1 MIKLDDICFAYDST
15 PVLKHFSTE
24 IADGEFVVIKG
35 DNGCGKSTLLNII
48 NALEFAEIGTY
59 TFDGT
64 VIDKKAVKNEQFAKA
79 FHQKIGYVFQNTDAQ
94 LFCSSVYDEI
104 AFAPRQM
111 QLDEAEIVKR
121 VDDMLKLTGTEHLKE
136 RAPFHLSMGEKKKVA
151 VASVLAMN
159 PQVLILDEPMNFL
172 DKKSRQWLVEF
183 LNQMHSVGKT
193 IIIVSH
199 TDDFDKMAD
208 KVINLKRLVS
218 RLSG

>member
-15 PVLKHFSTE
+15 PVLKHFSME
-24 IADGEFVVIKG
+24 VANGEFFVIKG

-48 NALEFAEIGTY
+48 NALEFVEIGTY
-59 TFDGT
+59 TFGGT
-64 VIDKKAVKNEQFAKA
+64 VIDKKAMKNEQFAKA

-111 QLDEAEIVKR
+111 QLDEAEVAKR

-159 PQVLILDEPMNFL
+159 PQVFILDEPMNFL
-172 DKKSRQWLVEF
+172 DKKSREWLVEF

-208 KVINLKRLVS
+208 RIIEL
-218 RLSG
+218 

>member
-24 IADGEFVVIKG
+24 VADGEFVVIKG

-64 VIDKKAVKNEQFAKA
+64 VIDKKAMKNEQFAKA

-172 DKKSRQWLVEF
+172 DKKSREWLVEF

-208 KVINLKRLVS
+208 RIIEL
-218 RLSG
+218 

>member
-1 MIKLDDICFAYDST
+1 MIKLDDICFAYDNT

-64 VIDKKAVKNEQFAKA
+64 VIDKKAMKNEQFAKA

-111 QLDEAEIVKR
+111 QLDEAEVAKR

-208 KVINLKRLVS
+208 RIIEL
-218 RLSG
+218 

>member
-64 VIDKKAVKNEQFAKA
+64 VIEKKAVKNEQFAKA

-111 QLDEAEIVKR
+111 QLDEAEIAKR
-121 VDDMLKLTGTEHLKE
+121 VEDMLKLTGTEHLKE

-208 KVINLKRLVS
+208 KVINL
-218 RLSG
+218 

>member
-59 TFDGT
+59 NFDGT
-64 VIDKKAVKNEQFAKA
+64 VIDKKAMKNEQFAKA

-111 QLDEAEIVKR
+111 QLDEAEIAKR
-121 VDDMLKLTGTEHLKE
+121 VDDMLKLTGTEHLKK

-183 LNQMHSVGKT
+183 LNQMHAVGKT

-208 KVINLKRLVS
+208 KVINL
-218 RLSG
+218 

>member
-15 PVLKHFSTE
+15 PVLKHFGTE

-64 VIDKKAVKNEQFAKA
+64 VIDKKAMKNEQFAKA

-111 QLDEAEIVKR
+111 QLDEAEVAKR

-172 DKKSRQWLVEF
+172 DKKSREWLVEF

-208 KVINLKRLVS
+208 RIIEL
-218 RLSG
+218 

>member
-24 IADGEFVVIKG
+24 VADGEFVVIKG

-64 VIDKKAVKNEQFAKA
+64 VIDKKAMKNEQFAKA

-111 QLDEAEIVKR
+111 QLDEAEVAKR

-172 DKKSRQWLVEF
+172 DKKSREWLVEF
-183 LNQMHSVGKT
+183 LNQMQSVGKT

-208 KVINLKRLVS
+208 RIIEL
-218 RLSG
+218 

>member
-64 VIDKKAVKNEQFAKA
+64 VIDKKAMKNEQFAKA

-111 QLDEAEIVKR
+111 QLDEAEIAKR
-121 VDDMLKLTGTEHLKE
+121 VEDMLKLTGTEHLKE

-172 DKKSRQWLVEF
+172 DKKSREWLVEF

-208 KVINLKRLVS
+208 KVINL
-218 RLSG
+218 

>member
-64 VIDKKAVKNEQFAKA
+64 VIDKKTVKNEQFAKA

-111 QLDEAEIVKR
+111 QLDEAEIAKR

-172 DKKSRQWLVEF
+172 DKKSREWLVDF

-208 KVINLKRLVS
+208 RIIEL
-218 RLSG
+218 

>member
-15 PVLKHFSTE
+15 PVLKHFGTE

-64 VIDKKAVKNEQFAKA
+64 VIDKKAMKNEQFAKA

-111 QLDEAEIVKR
+111 QLDKAEVAKR

-172 DKKSRQWLVEF
+172 DKKSREWLVEF

-208 KVINLKRLVS
+208 RIIEL
-218 RLSG
+218 

>member
-15 PVLKHFSTE
+15 PVLKHFSTK

-59 TFDGT
+59 TFGDT
-64 VIDKKAVKNEQFAKA
+64 VIDKKAMKNEQFAKA

-111 QLDEAEIVKR
+111 QLDEAEVAKR
-121 VDDMLKLTGTEHLKE
+121 VEDMLKLTGTEHLKE

-208 KVINLKRLVS
+208 RIIEL
-218 RLSG
+218 

>member
-24 IADGEFVVIKG
+24 VANGEFVVIKG

-64 VIDKKAVKNEQFAKA
+64 VIDKKAMKNEQFAKA

-111 QLDEAEIVKR
+111 QLDEAEVAKR
-121 VDDMLKLTGTEHLKE
+121 VEDMLKLTGTEHLKE

-151 VASVLAMN
+151 VGSVLAMN

-172 DKKSRQWLVEF
+172 DKKSREWLVEF

-208 KVINLKRLVS
+208 RIIEL
-218 RLSG
+218 

>member
-15 PVLKHFSTE
+15 PVLKHFGTE
-24 IADGEFVVIKG
+24 VADGEFVVIKG

-59 TFDGT
+59 NFDGT
-64 VIDKKAVKNEQFAKA
+64 VIDKKAMKNEQFAKA

-111 QLDEAEIVKR
+111 QLDEAEVAKR

-172 DKKSRQWLVEF
+172 DKKSREWLVEF

-208 KVINLKRLVS
+208 RIIEL
-218 RLSG
+218 

>member
-15 PVLKHFSTE
+15 PVLKHFGTE

-64 VIDKKAVKNEQFAKA
+64 VIDKKAMKDEQFAKA

-104 AFAPRQM
+104 TFAPRQM
-111 QLDEAEIVKR
+111 QLDEAEIAKR

-172 DKKSRQWLVEF
+172 DKKARQWLVDF

-208 KVINLKRLVS
+208 KVINL
-218 RLSG
+218 

>member
-15 PVLKHFSTE
+15 PVLKHFGTE
-24 IADGEFVVIKG
+24 VADGEFVVIKG

-59 TFDGT
+59 TFDGI
-64 VIDKKAVKNEQFAKA
+64 VIDKKAMKNEQFAKA

-111 QLDEAEIVKR
+111 QLDEAEVAKR

-172 DKKSRQWLVEF
+172 DKKSREWLVKF

-208 KVINLKRLVS
+208 RIIEL
-218 RLSG
+218 

>member
-111 QLDEAEIVKR
+111 QLDEAEIAKR
-121 VDDMLKLTGTEHLKE
+121 VEDMLKLTGTEHLKE

-208 KVINLKRLVS
+208 KVINL
-218 RLSG
+218 

>member
-64 VIDKKAVKNEQFAKA
+64 VIDKKAMKNEQFAKA

-111 QLDEAEIVKR
+111 QLDEAEVAKR

-208 KVINLKRLVS
+208 KVIYL
-218 RLSG
+218 

>member
-24 IADGEFVVIKG
+24 IADGEFVVFKG

-64 VIDKKAVKNEQFAKA
+64 VIDKKAMKNEQFAKA

-111 QLDEAEIVKR
+111 QLDEAEIAKR

-159 PQVLILDEPMNFL
+159 PQILILDEPMNFL

-208 KVINLKRLVS
+208 KVINL
-218 RLSG
+218 

>member
-24 IADGEFVVIKG
+24 IADGKFVVIKG

-111 QLDEAEIVKR
+111 QLDEAEIAKR

-172 DKKSRQWLVEF
+172 DKKSREWLVEF

-208 KVINLKRLVS
+208 RIIEL
-218 RLSG
+218 

>member
-64 VIDKKAVKNEQFAKA
+64 VIDKKAMKNEQFAKA

-111 QLDEAEIVKR
+111 QLDEAEVAKR
-121 VDDMLKLTGTEHLKE
+121 VEDMLKLTGTEHLKE
-136 RAPFHLSMGEKKKVA
+136 RVPFHLSMGEKKKVA

-208 KVINLKRLVS
+208 KIIEL
-218 RLSG
+218 

>member
-15 PVLKHFSTE
+15 PMLKHFSTE

-59 TFDGT
+59 TFGDT
-64 VIDKKAVKNEQFAKA
+64 VIDKKAMKNEQFAKA

-111 QLDEAEIVKR
+111 QLDEAEVAKR
-121 VDDMLKLTGTEHLKE
+121 VEDMLKLTGTEHLKE

-208 KVINLKRLVS
+208 RIIEL
-218 RLSG
+218 

>member
-1 MIKLDDICFAYDST
+1 MIKLDDICFAYDRT

-64 VIDKKAVKNEQFAKA
+64 VIDKKAMKNEQFAKA

-111 QLDEAEIVKR
+111 QLDEAEVAKR
-121 VDDMLKLTGTEHLKE
+121 VEDMLKLTGTEHLKE

-208 KVINLKRLVS
+208 KIIEL
-218 RLSG
+218 

>member
-79 FHQKIGYVFQNTDAQ
+79 FNQKIGYVFQNTDAQ

-111 QLDEAEIVKR
+111 QLDEAEIAKR

-172 DKKSRQWLVEF
+172 DKKSREWLVEF
-183 LNQMHSVGKT
+183 LNQMHSVGKI

-208 KVINLKRLVS
+208 RIIEL
-218 RLSG
+218 

>member
-24 IADGEFVVIKG
+24 VADGEFVVIKG

-111 QLDEAEIVKR
+111 QLDEAEIAKR

-172 DKKSRQWLVEF
+172 DKKSREWLVEF
-183 LNQMHSVGKT
+183 LNQMHAVGKT

-208 KVINLKRLVS
+208 KIIEL
-218 RLSG
+218 

>member
-111 QLDEAEIVKR
+111 QLDETEIAKR

-208 KVINLKRLVS
+208 RIIEL
-218 RLSG
+218 

>member
-64 VIDKKAVKNEQFAKA
+64 VIDKKAMKNEQFAKA

-111 QLDEAEIVKR
+111 QLDEAEISKR
-121 VDDMLKLTGTEHLKE
+121 VEDMMKLTGTEHLKE

-183 LNQMHSVGKT
+183 LNQMHAVGKT

-208 KVINLKRLVS
+208 RIIEL
-218 RLSG
+218 

>member
-24 IADGEFVVIKG
+24 IADSEFVVIKG

-111 QLDEAEIVKR
+111 QLDEAEIAKR

-151 VASVLAMN
+151 VASVLTMN

-172 DKKSRQWLVEF
+172 DKKSREWLVEF

-208 KVINLKRLVS
+208 KVINL
-218 RLSG
+218 

>member
-15 PVLKHFSTE
+15 PVLKHFGTE
-24 IADGEFVVIKG
+24 VADGEFVVIKG

-59 TFDGT
+59 TFDGI
-64 VIDKKAVKNEQFAKA
+64 VIDKKAMKNEQFAKA

-111 QLDEAEIVKR
+111 QLDEAEIAKR

-172 DKKSRQWLVEF
+172 DKKSREWLVEF

-208 KVINLKRLVS
+208 RIIEL
-218 RLSG
+218 

>member
-1 MIKLDDICFAYDST
+1 MIKLDDICCAYDST

-24 IADGEFVVIKG
+24 VADGEFVVIKG

-64 VIDKKAVKNEQFAKA
+64 VIDKKAMKNEQFAKA

-111 QLDEAEIVKR
+111 QLDEAEVAKR
-121 VDDMLKLTGTEHLKE
+121 GLDPAGDSLVPPLNGRKE
-136 RAPFHLSMGEKKKVA
+136 KSCRGVRACNES
-151 VASVLAMN
+151 AS
-159 PQVLILDEPMNFL
+159 
-172 DKKSRQWLVEF
+172 S
-183 LNQMHSVGKT
+183 HS
-193 IIIVSH
+193 
-199 TDDFDKMAD
+199 
-208 KVINLKRLVS
+208 
-218 RLSG
+218 

>member
-24 IADGEFVVIKG
+24 VADGEFVVIKG

-64 VIDKKAVKNEQFAKA
+64 VIDKKAMKNEQFAKA

-111 QLDEAEIVKR
+111 QLDEVEIAKR
-121 VDDMLKLTGTEHLKE
+121 VDDMLKLTGIEHLKE

-172 DKKSRQWLVEF
+172 DKKSREWLVEF

-208 KVINLKRLVS
+208 RIIEL
-218 RLSG
+218 

>member
-64 VIDKKAVKNEQFAKA
+64 VIDKKAMKNEQFAKA

-94 LFCSSVYDEI
+94 LFCSSVHDEI

-111 QLDEAEIVKR
+111 QLDEAEIAKR

-183 LNQMHSVGKT
+183 LNQMHAVGKT

-208 KVINLKRLVS
+208 RIIEL
-218 RLSG
+218 

>member
-24 IADGEFVVIKG
+24 VADGEFVVIKG

-59 TFDGT
+59 TFDDT
-64 VIDKKAVKNEQFAKA
+64 VIDKKAMKNEQFAKA

-111 QLDEAEIVKR
+111 QLDEAEIAKR

-172 DKKSRQWLVEF
+172 DKKSREWLVEF
-183 LNQMHSVGKT
+183 LNQMHSVDKT

-208 KVINLKRLVS
+208 RIIEL
-218 RLSG
+218 

>member
-24 IADGEFVVIKG
+24 VANGEFVVIKG

-64 VIDKKAVKNEQFAKA
+64 VIDKKAMKNEQFAKA

-111 QLDEAEIVKR
+111 QLDEAEVAKR
-121 VDDMLKLTGTEHLKE
+121 VEDMLKLTGTEHLKE

-172 DKKSRQWLVEF
+172 DKKSREWLVEF

-208 KVINLKRLVS
+208 RIIEL
-218 RLSG
+218 

>member
-111 QLDEAEIVKR
+111 QLDEAEVAKR
-121 VDDMLKLTGTEHLKE
+121 VEDMLKLTGTEHLKE

-159 PQVLILDEPMNFL
+159 PKVLILDEPMNFL

-208 KVINLKRLVS
+208 RIIEL
-218 RLSG
+218 

>member
-64 VIDKKAVKNEQFAKA
+64 VIDKKAMKNEQFAKA

-111 QLDEAEIVKR
+111 QLDEAEVAKR
-121 VDDMLKLTGTEHLKE
+121 VEDMLKLTGTEHLKE

-172 DKKSRQWLVEF
+172 DKKSRLWLVEF

-199 TDDFDKMAD
+199 ADDFDKMAD
-208 KVINLKRLVS
+208 KVINL
-218 RLSG
+218 

>member
-64 VIDKKAVKNEQFAKA
+64 VIDKKAMKSEQFAKT

-111 QLDEAEIVKR
+111 QLDEAEVAKR

-172 DKKSRQWLVEF
+172 DKKSREWLVEF

-208 KVINLKRLVS
+208 RIIEL
-218 RLSG
+218 